1 MGKMNTI
8 VIAISRLLIMG
19 IAGMFVCLLL
29 GCQAT
34 HTCIN
39 KRHLDVQTKMS
50 STVFLDPV
58 CGNKRTVF
66 VQLRNTSD
74 KQELNLEPQIL
85 AGLQAKGYTIVSDP
99 EQAQYL
105 LQANVLQVG
114 KTDLRAA
121 EHALSGGF
129 GSALTG
135 AAAGAAVGSLVQ
147 PEKGSRSAVAGGLV
161 GAAVGTVTD
170 AMVKDVMYSVIA
182 DVQISER
189 AGNAMVVKEKIKSKL
204 TQGTSGYKE
213 ITSTQ
218 KINWNRY
225 QTRIVSTAN
234 KVNLKFEKA
243 APLLVQGLSQSVA
256 GIF

>member
-1 MGKMNTI
+1 MFSTARPVLLVTFVLAVLN
-8 VIAISRLLIMG
+8 LLI
-19 IAGMFVCLLL
+19 
-29 GCQAT
+29 GCTAT
-34 HTCIN
+34 HTAIN

-50 STVFLDPV
+50 STIFLDPV
-58 CGNKRTVF
+58 CADKRTIF

-74 KQELNLEPQIL
+74 KQELEL
-85 AGLQAKGYTIVSDP
+85 APCIIASLGAKGYVVVDNP

-121 EHALSGGF
+121 EHALCAGF
-129 GSALTG
+129 GAAITG

-147 PEKGSRSAVAGGLV
+147 QEGHQAAVAGGLV
-161 GAAVGTVTD
+161 GAAVATVAD
-170 AMVKDVMYSVIA
+170 AMVKDVVYTVIA

-189 AGNAMVVKEKIKSKL
+189 AGNAMQVKEKSKSKL
-204 TQGTSGYKE
+204 AQGTSGYKE

-218 KINWNRY
+218 KIHWNRY

-243 APLLVQGLSQSVA
+243 APLLVEGLSRSLA

>member
-1 MGKMNTI
+1 MWNYWNHL
-8 VIAISRLLIMG
+8 SRFLLVM
-19 IAGMFVCLLL
+19 LLL
-29 GCQAT
+29 PVMGVLFGCNAT
-34 HTCIN
+34 HTAIN
-39 KRHLDVQTKMS
+39 KRNLDVQTKMS
-50 STVFLDPV
+50 STIFLDPI
-58 CGNKRTVF
+58 CENKRTIY

-74 KQELNLEPQIL
+74 KQELNLEPSIMT
-85 AGLQAKGYTIVSDP
+85 ALQEKGYVVVQDP
-99 EQAQYL
+99 EAAHYV

-114 KTDLRAA
+114 KSDLRAA
-121 EHALSGGF
+121 EHALSRGF
-129 GSALTG
+129 GSALVG
-135 AAAGAAVGSLVQ
+135 AASGAAVGSLIDPPQ
-147 PEKGSRSAVAGGLV
+147 STRAATAGGIM
-161 GAAVGTVTD
+161 GAAVATVTD
-170 AMVKDVMYSVIA
+170 AMVQDVVYSVIA

-189 AGNAMVVKEKIKSKL
+189 AGNAMVVKEKTKSKL

-243 APLLVQGLSQSVA
+243 APLLVQGLTHSVA

>member
-1 MGKMNTI
+1 MRLSG
-8 VIAISRLLIMG
+8 VSRLLG
-19 IAGMFVCLLL
+19 IGVLFISLNLLI
-29 GCQAT
+29 GCTAT
-34 HTCIN
+34 HTAIN
-39 KRHLDVQTKMS
+39 KRNLDVQTKMS

-58 CGNKRTVF
+58 CTNKRTIF

-74 KQELNLEPQIL
+74 KQELDIECPVM
-85 AGLQAKGYTIVSDP
+85 AALQAKGYTIVSDP

-114 KTDLRAA
+114 KSDLRAA
-121 EHALSGGF
+121 EHALMGGF
-129 GSALTG
+129 GSALVG

-147 PEKGSRSAVAGGLV
+147 PEDSHKAAVAGGLV
-161 GAAVGTVTD
+161 GAAVATVAD
-170 AMVKDVMYSVIA
+170 AMIQDVVYSVIA

-189 AGNAMVVKEKIKSKL
+189 AGNAMEVKEKSKSKL
-204 TQGTSGYKE
+204 VQGTSGYKE

-218 KINWNRY
+218 KIRWNRY
-225 QTRIVSTAN
+225 QTRVVSTAN

-243 APLLVQGLSQSVA
+243 APLLVQGLSRSVA